1 MNFAAKFFG
10 RLLILFPAALLLF
23 FVFHFSEPLFF
34 ADDFHLLKT
43 IVWMQDA
50 DNFFQKLGLLVQQH
64 NEHRILFPRLITW
77 LDYRLEGHID
87 WPVLMLFGNVL
98 WCGVLYFLW
107 DAFRTLKLGIGYFIP
122 VPWLLFQPA
131 YYDNYTW
138 SISVLQQ
145 SVIVFLL
152 AWLVHAFVNRRFVLA
167 VVIFLIGTFTHG
179 NGIFGIAVGVVFLF
193 LYRDWR
199 WLWIWVTV
207 CGTTAVFYFYGFEKG
222 QNADF
227 LQSLAHPAQL
237 MGYFF
242 AFFGATAEL
251 FGVRPWVSVLWG
263 VIVFVGICGFGF
275 PKIYRHYRSNVPLNY
290 FNEMLLGNL
299 LFLGITALLVAVS
312 RSWSSPDLDIPARY
326 AHYSPYLTAWFY
338 LAGLALLTRWP
349 ERQPVVRCWVVAS
362 GVAAVVLNGLS
373 YLNYFSDLE
382 YRRDWLR
389 ADGENWNNYG
399 TFMQYSPSFNHN
411 IQSVYA
417 QAVARGICR
426 PTERRPIILANRTF
440 VDSSIVLTFQEIA
453 TSTQDASGKHTEKM
467 LRVHDDSYLGETPL
481 LLLIANDRPPL
492 WVPVYRGRNGY
503 RKMLVEHTL
512 RKPELFAELLTD
524 NLPAGLFKL
533 GYRAGDSLVLTKYR
547 LEVDNDHTVKVL

>member
-1 MNFAAKFFG
+1 MNFVAKLVAW
-10 RLLILFPAALLLF
+10 LLIFLPVAFLLLI
-23 FVFHFSEPLFF
+23 VFHYSQALFF

-50 DNFFQKLGLLVQQH
+50 DDFTQKLGLLVQQH
-64 NEHRILFPRLITW
+64 NEHRILFPRLLTW
-77 LDYRLEGHID
+77 LDYRLQGHID

-98 WCGVLYFLW
+98 WCSVLYFLW

-152 AWLVHAFVNRRFVLA
+152 AWLVQAFVNRRFVLA
-167 VVIFLIGTFTHG
+167 IVIFLIGTFTHG

-193 LYRDWR
+193 LYQEWK
-199 WLWIWVTV
+199 WLWIWVAV
-207 CGTTAVFYFYGFEKG
+207 CGATAIFYFYGFEKG

-237 MGYFF
+237 TGYFF

-251 FGVRPWVSVLWG
+251 FGTEPWLPVLWG
-263 VIVFVGICGFGF
+263 VMVFVGICGFGF
-275 PKIYRHYRSNVPLNY
+275 PKIYRRYRSNVPLNY

-299 LFLGITALLVAVS
+299 LFLSITALLVAVS
-312 RSWSSPDLDIPARY
+312 RSWSSPELDIPPRY

-338 LAGLALLTRWP
+338 LAGLAVLSRRS
-349 ERQPVVRCWVVAS
+349 ERQPVVLYWAMAS
-362 GVAAVVLNGLS
+362 GVAAVVLNGFS

-399 TFMQYSPSFNHN
+399 TFIQYSPSFNHN
-411 IQSVYA
+411 IRPVYA
-417 QAVARGICR
+417 QAIARGICR
-426 PTERRPIILANRTF
+426 PAERRPLIAASHTF
-440 VDSSIVLTFQEIA
+440 VDSSIVLTFQEIS
-453 TSTQDASGKHTEKM
+453 TSTQDASGKYIEKM
-467 LRVHDDSYLGETPL
+467 LRVRDTSYRGDTPFL
-481 LLLIANDRPPL
+481 LLVANDRSPL
-492 WVPVYRGRNGY
+492 WVPVCRGRNGY
-503 RKMLVEHTL
+503 RKMVSEQRL
-512 RKPELFAELLTD
+512 RKPELFAEIPTD
-524 NLPAGLFKL
+524 NLPVGVFRL
-533 GYRAGDSLVLTKYR
+533 GYRSGDTLTLTKYR
-547 LEVDNDHTVKVL
+547 LEVDSDHVVKAL